1 MLLTE
6 TGLFQN
12 NEHIDA
18 HSMAQISSRFP
29 SSAIFRTLP
38 FCFITASL
46 YVNFTFLVL
55 GAAFTIFSVS
65 SVFPTLLVFIFP
77 MMMRIASCD
86 ATRVIFIRNQRGPL
100 FSYSDDK
107 TGEFSIG
114 FLSAFSVPASASTAD
129 TRVLLL
135 I

>member
-46 YVNFTFLVL
+46 YVNFTILVL

-65 SVFPTLLVFIFP
+65 SVFPTLTIQPNIVLIVDRHPSPLNFLRQRVSSRLIGSSSVGGRNRVCMANGTGCIRCFVDGIFY
-77 MMMRIASCD
+77 
-86 ATRVIFIRNQRGPL
+86 T
-100 FSYSDDK
+100 
-107 TGEFSIG
+107 
-114 FLSAFSVPASASTAD
+114 PA
-129 TRVLLL
+129 
-135 I
+135 